1 MKIIVK
7 DVELTYDDVSFNADV
22 EVEID
27 EETGEKTV
35 AWAYAREDVPHPNW
49 RLKAGDR
56 FDPGEVELQYLFEPD
71 LDVPLT
77 EVFTSSEAEE
87 KWGLQPGT
95 VRSSCTRGKLKE
107 YIKKG
112 QVKKSGNTWL
122 VTKKAMEEVYGF
134 MKPTH
139 VFFSNQVGAPGDKIT
154 LREEEIFFKVQEIKD
169 AENAEN
175 FKYAHYY
182 YAQHDEYG
190 NTEYIYVATE
200 NAKEDEV

>member
-7 DVELTYDDVSFNADV
+7 DVELTYDDVTFDADV

-56 FDPGEVELQYLFEPD
+56 FDPGEVEIQYLFEPD

-77 EVFTSSEAEE
+77 EVFTASEAEE

-95 VRSSCTRGKLKE
+95 VRASCTRGKLKE
-107 YIKKG
+107 YIEKG

-122 VTKKAMEEVYGF
+122 ITRKAMETVYGRR
-134 MKPTH
+134 
-139 VFFSNQVGAPGDKIT
+139 D
-154 LREEEIFFKVQEIKD
+154 EE
-169 AENAEN
+169 
-175 FKYAHYY
+175 
-182 YAQHDEYG
+182 
-190 NTEYIYVATE
+190 
-200 NAKEDEV
+200 

>member
-7 DVELTYDDVSFNADV
+7 DVELTYDDVTFDADI

-56 FDPGEVELQYLFEPD
+56 FDLGDSIDIKYLFEPD
-71 LDVPLT
+71 FDVPLT
-77 EVFTSSEAEE
+77 DVFTASEAEE

-95 VRSSCTRGKLKE
+95 VRASCTRGKLKE
-107 YIKKG
+107 YIEKG

-122 VTKKAMEEVYGF
+122 ITRKAMETVYG
-134 MKPTH
+134 
-139 VFFSNQVGAPGDKIT
+139 
-154 LREEEIFFKVQEIKD
+154 R
-169 AENAEN
+169 
-175 FKYAHYY
+175 
-182 YAQHDEYG
+182 
-190 NTEYIYVATE
+190 
-200 NAKEDEV
+200 KER